1 MSHRAEEKEARRQAR
16 LEQEA
21 KAAKAAARKGR
32 LRFLAAAVLG
42 VAVIAAVV
50 LAIVAGAGDNGD
62 GPAEAGEGDTAPIPA
77 QQIADLA
84 AAAEAA
90 GCEVVD
96 AEAEGSNHTTET
108 VTYEANPPH
117 SGDHNP
123 EAAQDG
129 VYAPGSPPPVE
140 NTVHALEHGRI
151 NFQYKPGTEE
161 RRISQLET
169 LVAEKG
175 GYHQL
180 LYENQTGMD
189 AAVAA
194 TAWTHQL
201 TCPQWNDKVWDA
213 LRAFRDRWTD
223 QGPEQVP

>member
-1 MSHRAEEKEARRQAR
+1 MAHRSEEKEARRKAR
-16 LEQEA
+16 LEEEA
-21 KAAKAAARKGR
+21 KAAKVAAAKSRIRVVG
-32 LRFLAAAVLG
+32 AALLG
-42 VAVIAAVV
+42 IGVIAAIVV
-50 LAIVAGAGDNGD
+50 AIVVSGGDDGD
-62 GPAEAGEGDTAPIPA
+62 GPSQASENSVPIPA
-77 QQIADLA
+77 QKVADLT

-90 GCEVVD
+90 KCEIVD
-96 AEAEGSNHTTET
+96 AEAEGSDHTTEP

-129 VYAPGSPPPVE
+129 IYEPGNPPAIE
-140 NTVHALEHGRI
+140 NAVHALEHGRI
-151 NFQYKPGTEE
+151 NFQYKPGTEA
-161 RRISQLET
+161 RRVSQLET
-169 LVAEKG
+169 LVGEKG

-180 LYENQTGMD
+180 LYENQTGMT

-201 TCPQWNDKVWDA
+201 TCATWNDGVWDA